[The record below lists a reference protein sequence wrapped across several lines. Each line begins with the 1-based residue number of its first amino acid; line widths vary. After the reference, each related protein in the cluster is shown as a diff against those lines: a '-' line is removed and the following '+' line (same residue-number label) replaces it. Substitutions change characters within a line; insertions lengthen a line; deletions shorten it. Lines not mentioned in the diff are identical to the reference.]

1 MAKKFLNDIDLRG
14 KLLINGLGGT
24 DGYFL
29 KTDGTGGISWAAG
42 GGSSGFTGAGLNITN
57 ITGAASNS
65 MTIKAATSGNGTLTL
80 LPSGEGNINLNNS
93 YTTRPAGSV
102 SIVGQVPTGINGG
115 HIYIQSAYA
124 GSGAPGNIYID
135 GQLDEVSSR
144 GSVYIGTGVDGP
156 VSASGAVYLGT
167 TGVPIYIDGNIS
179 NPLKVSGG
187 SGAGTS
193 GQFLKSNGTGGPPSW
208 VTSSTVT
215 SYTVLGSTTFSGTA
229 PSFSS
234 ISASYK
240 KLVMTITF
248 SSIGTFSGALL
259 FTAGTS
265 SASAVPYVRWT
276 TSSGTGVTNAGT
288 SGMAISGT
296 AAPVANLLYVVEIPN
311 YTGNSVTCWA
321 SGGNNFAVGSVSA
334 ASTGI
339 AYAAF
344 TAGTSWGTAAGTAT
358 LYGVN

>member
-1 MAKKFLNDIDLRG
+1 MAKKFLNNIDL
-14 KLLINGLGGT
+14 NGTLTIAGSGGT
-24 DGYFL
+24 NGYFL
-29 KTDGTGGISWAAG
+29 KTDGTGVISWAAASG
-42 GGSSGFTGAGLNITN
+42 GGSGFTGAGTSITN
-57 ITGAASNS
+57 ITGAASNN
-65 MTIKAATSGNGTLTL
+65 MTITSAASGNGTLTL
-80 LPSGEGNINLNNS
+80 LPSGQGNIYLNS
-93 YTTRPAGSV
+93 PYTTRPAGSV
-102 SIVGQVPTGINGG
+102 SIVGQVPTGVNGG

-135 GQLDEVSSR
+135 GQYDEVSSR
-144 GSVYIGTGVDGP
+144 GNIYIGTGVDGAT
-156 VSASGAVYLGT
+156 SASGAVYLGT
-167 TGVPIYIDGNIS
+167 TGIPLYIDGYIA
-179 NPLKVSGG
+179 NPLKVSGN
-187 SGAGTS
+187 SAGTS

-240 KLVMTITF
+240 KLVMTIVF

-265 SASAVPYVRWT
+265 SASAVPYVRWA
-276 TSSGTGVTNAGT
+276 TSSGTGVSNAGT

-296 AAPVANLLYVVEIPN
+296 VAPVANLLYVVEIPN
-311 YTGNSVTCWA
+311 YTGNSVTCWG

-344 TAGTSWGTAAGTAT
+344 TAVTSWGTAAGTAT